1 MASNGEREAD
11 RELKAK
17 HRALWASGNYAAVA
31 AELVQALGPELVRAS
46 GVRAGQ
52 RVLDVGAGTGNAAI
66 PAAAEGAMVTASDLT
81 PEPFDTGRRSG
92 RARRRP
98 GVAGGRR
105 GGASLR
111 GRRVRRGDVLP
122 RGDVR
127 AAPPDHRR

>member
-31 AELVQALGPELVRAS
+31 AELVQALGPELVRAC

-81 PEPFDTGRRSG
+81 PELFDTGRRMRPSAASTWSG
-92 RARRRP
+92 WRPTRRRFP
-98 GVAGGRR
+98 SRTT
-105 GGASLR
+105 SSMW
-111 GRRVRRGDVLP
+111 
-122 RGDVR
+122 
-127 AAPPDHRR
+127 